1 MARMKTQVTQEL
13 ADYLALHARQDEV
26 LARVERDT
34 AELPMAM
41 MATTPDEAALLEML
55 ARLVGARN
63 ALEIG
68 TFTGYG
74 AISIARGLAE
84 GGSLTCLEVSEEF
97 AEIARRNIDAAG
109 LTDRVEIRLGP
120 ADEALRAMPEEP
132 TFDYVFIDADKK
144 AYPTYYD
151 LVVPRLVPG
160 GSAPAR
166 QRVPRRR
173 RGHAARRAHADHARA
188 QRPGHRGR
196 ARRQRDDPRRR
207 RAHARAQALDE
218 LLGDG
223 EAEALDRRS
232 GGVAHGPKRVRAALE
247 HCGELVVI
255 RNRHRSVRP
264 VLAAVVALARL
275 MATVIRSG

>member
-13 ADYLALHARQDEV
+13 ADYLARHARQDEV
-26 LARVERDT
+26 LARVERET

-55 ARLVGARN
+55 ARLVGARR

-97 AEIARRNIDAAG
+97 AEIARRNVESAG
-109 LTDRVEIRLGP
+109 LSDRVEIRLGP

-144 AYPTYYD
+144 GYPKYYD
-151 LVVPRLVPG
+151 LVVPRLV
-160 GSAPAR
+160 
-166 QRVPRRR
+166 
-173 RGHAARRAHADHARA
+173 
-188 QRPGHRGR
+188 
-196 ARRQRDDPRRR
+196 
-207 RAHARAQALDE
+207 
-218 LLGDG
+218 
-223 EAEALDRRS
+223 S
-232 GGVAHGPKRVRAALE
+232 GGLLLLDNVFLGGDVVSPHDERTRIMHELNDRVTADERVDSVMIHVADGLTLVRKR
-247 HCGELVVI
+247 
-255 RNRHRSVRP
+255 
-264 VLAAVVALARL
+264 
-275 MATVIRSG
+275 